1 MDVAQLPY
9 IDERP
14 RLTVGRQMQTLAPA
28 ADGPGTIQVLAFTAG
43 ELAACRPEEVE

>member
-14 RLTVGRQMQTLAPA
+14 RLTVDVTNGRHMHTLAPA
-28 ADGPGTIQVLAFTAG
+28 AG
-43 ELAACRPEEVE
+43 ELAACRKEEVE